1 VEIVRF
7 DRGEKAVSRH
17 GSVGLAATR
26 VAASEGGCTVT
37 CLAIAPGGLVG
48 THPASGVQLF
58 LVVAGEGWVAGP
70 DGRRTP
76 LAAGSGVRWQA
87 GEEHTSG
94 SSSGMTAVV
103 IEGTAITLFEP
114 EPSGELG

>member
-1 VEIVRF
+1 VQTFHF

-17 GSVGLAATR
+17 GSTGLAATR
-26 VAASEGGCTVT
+26 VAASDRGCTVT
-37 CLAIAPGGLVG
+37 CLALARGGLVG
-48 THPASGVQLF
+48 THPASAVQLF

-76 LAAGSGVRWQA
+76 LAAGWGVRWEP

-103 IEGTAITLFEP
+103 IEGAAMTLFEP
-114 EPSGELG
+114 ELPGELG